1 MTPPTF
7 AEWGPSLVLDV
18 GTSAVKAA
26 VVDPSGAPLA
36 RAEEDLA
43 PPVGIDGAMEQDSR
57 DWERAA
63 RATTTELESRGA
75 LDAIRRIVITGQ
87 MQDLTLLD
95 ERDVAIRPT
104 LLYGDVRAGPEAEE
118 VRARLG
124 VERLRAETGNETDAG
139 GLLAKALWLRRHQPE
154 ALARARRSFLGAA
167 DLLAYR
173 LSGAHA
179 CDTTTASTT
188 GLMRFAR
195 REPLLASDFEALGLA
210 SFRAT
215 LPGLVAGGA
224 PVGRVLSEAARSWG
238 LPEHIPVHVGPG
250 DAGATTIGAGAG
262 VPGRAS
268 AYLGTSGWV
277 AVSDARLGDPEAGV
291 FTLAHPDAS
300 RAIRIAPLLTAAGN
314 LRWVRD
320 AMFPERDVGELA
332 EAAAS
337 RPGGRLVYL
346 PYLAGERA
354 PFRDPAARGAFIGL
368 DASTRGEDMVRAV
381 LEGVALA
388 FRHALEALAP
398 DAGTGVGAPGR
409 TSRPLVLSGGGTRST
424 GWCRIF
430 ADALGMPV
438 QVLGDAELVA
448 LRGALRSAQV
458 AAGVADAFDV
468 GVVGPVLRPDPEQ
481 RRRLDRLYQAFR
493 SSYPSLRATF
503 ASLARPMES

>member
-1 MTPPTF
+1 MRPPTF
-7 AEWGPSLVLDV
+7 ADWGPSLVVDV

-26 VVDPSGAPLA
+26 VVDPSGSPLA

-43 PPVGIDGAMEQDSR
+43 QPAGRDGAMEQDSR

-63 RATTTELESRGA
+63 RATTMELGDRGA
-75 LDAIRRIVITGQ
+75 LASIRRVVLTGQ

-95 ERDVAIRPT
+95 ETDVAIRPT

-118 VRARLG
+118 VRTRLG

-139 GLLAKALWLRRHQPE
+139 GLLAKALWLRRYEPE
-154 ALARARRSFLGAA
+154 ALSGARRSFLGAA

-195 REPLLASDFEALGLA
+195 REPLLASDFEALELG

-215 LPGLVAGGA
+215 LPSFVAGGA
-224 PVGRVLSEAARSWG
+224 HVGRVLAGAARSWG
-238 LPEHIPVHVGPG
+238 LPEGTPVHVAPG

-277 AVSDARLGDPEAGV
+277 AVSDARLGDPAAGL
-291 FTLAHPDAS
+291 FTLAHPDAG

-320 AMFPERDVGELA
+320 AMFPGRDVGELV

-337 RPGGRLVYL
+337 RPGGRLIYL

-398 DAGTGVGAPGR
+398 DSGTGAGASGGA
-409 TSRPLVLSGGGTRST
+409 SRPLVLSGGGTRST

-448 LRGALRSAQV
+448 VRGALRSAQV
-458 AAGVADAFDV
+458 AAGVAADYHV
-468 GVVGPVLRPDPEQ
+468 EVTGPILEPDPER
-481 RRRLDRLYQAFR
+481 RRRLDDLYQVFR

-503 ASLARPMES
+503 ASLARRMGS